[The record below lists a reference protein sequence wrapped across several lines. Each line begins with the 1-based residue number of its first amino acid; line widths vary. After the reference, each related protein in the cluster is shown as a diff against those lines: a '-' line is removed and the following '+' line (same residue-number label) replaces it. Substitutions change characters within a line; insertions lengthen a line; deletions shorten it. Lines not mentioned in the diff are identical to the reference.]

1 VEAAKLAEYVEEA
14 RLLESQAEEAAAA
27 AEAAVTAAAA
37 VAATAAAAAAAA
49 STAAAAAAAAS
60 RAPTPLAAV
69 RVPIPTAAV
78 AAVRARNPAADAV
91 AQRASDG
98 YVLLDEE
105 VRELRTAL
113 REDSSNGGGAGAGG
127 GKAKAA
133 SFAAVS
139 GGLQP
144 PPLQRSKTLQA
155 REMEALASMRLAEV
169 DVRHRLVRVKRELQ
183 RSMSASAVAVAKDD
197 QTLTLQP

>member
-1 VEAAKLAEYVEEA
+1 MASRAEVEAAKLAAYVEKA
-14 RLLESQAEEAAAA
+14 RLVEAQAEEA
-27 AEAAVTAAAA
+27 
-37 VAATAAAAAAAA
+37 
-49 STAAAAAAAAS
+49 AAAAAAAAS